1 MPTKPNHSHSQWLNF
16 SHNNNHHYQ
25 SSEMGWP
32 VLCNYSVIGQ
42 IKRRVHYTYKGGH
55 GFFCDGWHGACGCIL
70 TWMLKG
76 LPSKVPI
83 CKNWLDCHS
92 YFNIGCGCGATN
104 RHMLNP
110 CSIEWWINASAH
122 RTEPKD
128 LLCSPVRIERDWSLV
143 SITLI
148 AVGAQKNV
156 HCTSA
161 KFWWCSFRRKKV
173 TLRTIL

>member
-1 MPTKPNHSHSQWLNF
+1 MAEFLPQQQSPLPKFRDGMACVMQLFCHRADQKKSTLYVQRWSRLLLRWMAWRLWLYSHVNVW
-16 SHNNNHHYQ
+16 
-25 SSEMGWP
+25 
-32 VLCNYSVIGQ
+32 VI
-42 IKRRVHYTYKGGH
+42 
-55 GFFCDGWHGACGCIL
+55 
-70 TWMLKG
+70 G

-83 CKNWLDCHS
+83 SRNWLDCHS
-92 YFNIGCGCGATN
+92 YLNIGCGCGATN

-122 RTEPKD
+122 RTKPKD

-161 KFWWCSFRRKKV
+161 
-173 TLRTIL
+173 